1 VRRKRKLL
9 LLCLLTAYILLCS
22 GCSQEDM
29 YEHAKQYEE
38 NTRDKIAEMSDN
50 APKNIEGNLQNME
63 DALDDAGA
71 TTSKYLSDASK
82 KAGIWI
88 VVGSEIIGII
98 MVIIT
103 SKTSAIKLY
112 KMAWMVFIIG
122 IPVITVVSIYG
133 LAFLASWF
141 M

>member
-1 VRRKRKLL
+1 MKKRKLIFL
-9 LLCLLTAYILLCS
+9 IVAMVLCLTALS
-22 GCSQEDM
+22 GCSQEEM
-29 YEHAKQYEE
+29 YEHAKNYEE
-38 NTRDKIAEMSDN
+38 NTRQQLQEMSDN
-50 APKNIEGNLQNME
+50 APQQIEGDLKDIE
-63 DALDDAGA
+63 DAMDEASAKG
-71 TTSKYLSDASK
+71 TKYLSDASK

-88 VVGSEIIGII
+88 IIGSEIVGII

-122 IPVITVVSIYG
+122 IPVMTVIAIYG

>member
-1 VRRKRKLL
+1 MRKKIAFSIVALIW
-9 LLCLLTAYILLCS
+9 CLFSLT
-22 GCSQEDM
+22 GCSQEEM
-29 YEHAKQYEE
+29 YEHAKNYEE
-38 NTRDKIAEMSDN
+38 NTRQQIQELADKG
-50 APKNIEGNLQNME
+50 PQKIEGDLRDME
-63 DALDDAGA
+63 EAMDEASAKG
-71 TTSKYLSDASK
+71 TKYLSDASK

-88 VVGSEIIGII
+88 IIGSEIVGII

-122 IPVITVVSIYG
+122 IPIMTILAIYG